1 VDGDGLYVYA
11 VVRAGTPLPGGAGGV
26 GDPPAT
32 LRTIGAG
39 KVAAVVSEAPARLRA
54 RRRDLLAHQDLL
66 MGLAEAGPVL
76 PMRFGMVAP
85 DEDALLA
92 QLAAAERDHLAT
104 LGRLDG
110 HIEVNVKALP
120 AADSLAT
127 VVAEDAT
134 VRRLRDAAR
143 RRPGYEAS
151 VRLGEAVAS
160 ALARRAAEAGREV
173 LRELAPLARAAATG
187 PEVQGCTLNTS
198 FLVPRTHTEL
208 FRTTAERLAGAR
220 RNHVDI
226 RLAGPL
232 PCYSFVGDSGAPSRP
247 AAAAAGG

>member
-1 VDGDGLYVYA
+1 MDGDGLYVYA
-11 VVRAGTPLPGGAGGV
+11 VVGHGTALPEGTGGV
-26 GDPPAT
+26 GDPPAV
-32 LRTIGAG
+32 LRTVGTG
-39 KVAAVVSEAPARLRA
+39 KVTAVVSDAPARLRA

-66 MGLAEAGPVL
+66 MGLAEGGPVL

-92 QLAAAERDHLAT
+92 QLALAETNHLAT
-104 LGRLDG
+104 LEKLDG
-110 HIEVNVKALP
+110 HVEVNVKALP
-120 AADSLAT
+120 APDSLAD
-127 VVAEDAT
+127 VVAEDAA
-134 VRRLRDAAR
+134 VRRLRDQAR

-173 LRELAPLARAAATG
+173 LRELAPLARAAAAG

-198 FLVPRTHTEL
+198 FLVPRSHSER

-220 RNHVDI
+220 RSRVDI

-232 PCYSFVGDSGAPSRP
+232 PCYSFVGDPGAPSRP
-247 AAAAAGG
+247 AAVAGG